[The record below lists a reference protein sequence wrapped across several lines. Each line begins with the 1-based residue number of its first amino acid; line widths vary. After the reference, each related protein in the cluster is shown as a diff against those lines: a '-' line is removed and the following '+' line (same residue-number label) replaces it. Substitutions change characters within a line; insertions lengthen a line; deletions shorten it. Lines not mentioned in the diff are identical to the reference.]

1 MHKNIAAGV
10 VEIEYT
16 VDNYKGKQ
24 QLNITSNRFLKDGK
38 YDVLEGGICA
48 AGDII
53 VCGPDYESAAEYLKP
68 FLIKCTDV
76 EDHVEQLKLT
86 EELYDVQVWDT
97 TDFNL
102 GKVLGEE

>member
-1 MHKNIAAGV
+1 MYKNIAAGV
-10 VEIEYT
+10 VDIEY
-16 VDNYKGKQ
+16 KSEAIKER
-24 QLNITSNRFLKDGK
+24 NRFLKNGK

>member
-1 MHKNIAAGV
+1 MYKNIAAGV
-10 VEIEYT
+10 VEIEYRSEA
-16 VDNYKGKQ
+16 VKER
-24 QLNITSNRFLKDGK
+24 NRFLKDGK

-76 EDHVEQLKLT
+76 EDHVEQLKLA

>member
-1 MHKNIAAGV
+1 MYKNIAAGV
-10 VEIEYT
+10 VEIEYRSEA
-16 VDNYKGKQ
+16 VKER
-24 QLNITSNRFLKDGK
+24 NRFLKDGK

-102 GKVLGEE
+102 QLLMTYIAI

>member
-1 MHKNIAAGV
+1 MYKNIAAGV
-10 VEIEYT
+10 VEIEYRSEA
-16 VDNYKGKQ
+16 VKER
-24 QLNITSNRFLKDGK
+24 NRFLKDGK

-48 AGDII
+48 ASDII

-102 GKVLGEE
+102 GTVLGEE

>member
-1 MHKNIAAGV
+1 MYKNIAAGV
-10 VEIEYT
+10 VDIEY
-16 VDNYKGKQ
+16 KSEAIKER
-24 QLNITSNRFLKDGK
+24 NRFLKNGK

-53 VCGPDYESAAEYLKP
+53 VCGPNYESAAEYLKP

>member
-10 VEIEYT
+10 VEIEYRSKA
-16 VDNYKGKQ
+16 VKER
-24 QLNITSNRFLKDGK
+24 NRFLKDGK

>member
-1 MHKNIAAGV
+1 MYKNIAAGV
-10 VEIEYT
+10 VEIEYRSEA
-16 VDNYKGKQ
+16 VKER
-24 QLNITSNRFLKDGK
+24 NRFLKDGK
-38 YDVLEGGICA
+38 YDVLEGSICA

-102 GKVLGEE
+102 GTVLGEE

>member
-1 MHKNIAAGV
+1 M
-10 VEIEYT
+10 
-16 VDNYKGKQ
+16 
-24 QLNITSNRFLKDGK
+24 
-38 YDVLEGGICA
+38 
-48 AGDII
+48 
-53 VCGPDYESAAEYLKP
+53 KP

>member
-1 MHKNIAAGV
+1 MYKNIAAGV
-10 VEIEYT
+10 VDIEY
-16 VDNYKGKQ
+16 KSEAIKER
-24 QLNITSNRFLKDGK
+24 NRFLKDGK
-38 YDVLEGGICA
+38 YDVLDGGICA

-53 VCGPDYESAAEYLKP
+53 VCGPDYESAAEYLKT
-68 FLIKCTDV
+68 FLTECTDV
-76 EDHVEQLKLT
+76 DDHVEQLKLT

>member
-1 MHKNIAAGV
+1 MYKNIAAGV
-10 VEIEYT
+10 VEIEYRSEA
-16 VDNYKGKQ
+16 VKER
-24 QLNITSNRFLKDGK
+24 NRFLKDGK

-97 TDFNL
+97 ADFNL

>member
-1 MHKNIAAGV
+1 MYKNIAAGV
-10 VEIEYT
+10 VEIEYRSEA
-16 VDNYKGKQ
+16 VKER
-24 QLNITSNRFLKDGK
+24 NRFLKDGK

-53 VCGPDYESAAEYLKP
+53 VCGQDYESAAEYLKP

>member
-1 MHKNIAAGV
+1 MYKNIAAGV
-10 VEIEYT
+10 VEIEYRSEA
-16 VDNYKGKQ
+16 VKER
-24 QLNITSNRFLKDGK
+24 NRFLKDGK

-76 EDHVEQLKLT
+76 KDHVEQLKLA

>member
-1 MHKNIAAGV
+1 MYKNIAAGV
-10 VEIEYT
+10 VEIEYRSEA
-16 VDNYKGKQ
+16 VKER
-24 QLNITSNRFLKDGK
+24 NRFLKDGK

>member
-1 MHKNIAAGV
+1 MYKNIAAGV
-10 VEIEYT
+10 VEIEYRSEA
-16 VDNYKGKQ
+16 VKER
-24 QLNITSNRFLKDGK
+24 NRYLKDGK